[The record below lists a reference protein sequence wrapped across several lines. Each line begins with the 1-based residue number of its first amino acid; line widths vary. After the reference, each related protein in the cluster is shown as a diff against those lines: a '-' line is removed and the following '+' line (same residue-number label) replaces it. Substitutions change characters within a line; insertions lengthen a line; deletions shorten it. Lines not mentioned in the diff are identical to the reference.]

1 MGEIHWTAE
10 LRYML
15 LFLCLDAIS
24 SKTQGGFLP
33 MVKSKKEA
41 KEFNKLYRYLQ
52 ENIMDMGRAA
62 IGSMKA
68 AKKDKEKIKV

>member
-1 MGEIHWTAE
+1 VPRRDQQQNTRRFFANG
-10 LRYML
+10 
-15 LFLCLDAIS
+15 
-24 SKTQGGFLP
+24 Q
-33 MVKSKKEA
+33 KEA

-68 AKKDKEKIKV
+68 AKKDKEKIKI